1 VDESEIDSANE
12 TATYGWPFRF
22 LYGLFVPGDAQ
33 QLGLPGGI
41 RACLFDL
48 DGVLTQTA
56 KVHAAAWKEMFDA
69 YLQERA
75 NLTDEKFVPFDPVA
89 DYDQYVDGKPRYDG
103 VRSFLASRGIELP
116 EGDPS
121 EPPSAETV
129 RGLGNRKN
137 ELVLAL
143 LKRDGVEAYEGSVR
157 YVHAVR
163 EAGLH
168 TAVVS
173 ASANCKE
180 VLEAAGIGNLF
191 EVRID
196 GIVVEQRH
204 LRGKPAPD
212 TFLAAAKEVGVE
224 PTEAAVFEDALAGVE
239 AGRAGH
245 FGFVVGVDRTGQR
258 QALLEHGA
266 DVVVSDL
273 AELLEQK

>member
-1 VDESEIDSANE
+1 MDESEIDSANE

-33 QLGLPGGI
+33 RLGLPSGI

-56 KVHAAAWKEMFDA
+56 KVHAAAWKQMFDA

-75 NLTDEKFVPFDPVA
+75 KRTGEKFVPFDPVA

-116 EGDPS
+116 EGDS
-121 EPPSAETV
+121 SDPPSAETV

-157 YVHAVR
+157 YVDAVR

-180 VLEAAGIGNLF
+180 VLEAAGIENLF

-196 GIVVEQRH
+196 GIVVDQRH
-204 LRGKPAPD
+204 LHGKPAPD

-224 PTEAAVFEDALAGVE
+224 PAEAAVFEDALAGVE

-258 QALLEHGA
+258 EALLEHGA

-273 AELLEQK
+273 AELEQK

>member
-1 VDESEIDSANE
+1 
-12 TATYGWPFRF
+12 
-22 LYGLFVPGDAQ
+22 LYGLPVPGDAQ
-33 QLGLPGGI
+33 QLGLPGAI

-75 NLTDEKFVPFDPVA
+75 KRTGAEFVPFDPVA

-121 EPPSAETV
+121 DPPSSETIH
-129 RGLGNRKN
+129 GLGNRKN

-143 LKRDGVEAYEGSVR
+143 LKRDGVESYEGSVR

-163 EAGLH
+163 DAGLH

-180 VLEAAGIGNLF
+180 VLEAAGIEDLF

-196 GIVVEQRH
+196 GVVVEERR

-212 TFLAAAKEVGVE
+212 TFLAAAKELGVE
-224 PTEAAVFEDALAGVE
+224 PAGGAVFEDALAGVE
-239 AGRAGH
+239 AGRAGN

-258 QALLEHGA
+258 DALREHGA
-266 DVVVSDL
+266 DIVVSDL